1 MGTAVNKSRR
11 GFASM
16 PLERRREI
24 ARKGGKSVPS
34 EQRSFAKNP
43 ELASTAGRKGGLA
56 VSAAKRSFSIDRQL
70 ASQAGKKGGHA
81 SRSTPRADD
90 DIMSGGA

>member
-1 MGTAVNKSRR
+1 
-11 GFASM
+11 M

-56 VSAAKRSFSIDRQL
+56 VSASKRSFSIDRQL

-81 SRSTPRADD
+81 SRSTSRAED

>member
-1 MGTAVNKSRR
+1 MGTAANKSRR

-16 PLERRREI
+16 SLERRREI

-56 VSAAKRSFSIDRQL
+56 VSASKRSFSLDRQL

-81 SRSTPRADD
+81 ARSTPRADD
-90 DIMSGGA
+90 DVMSGGA